1 MKSFEDAKILIVDDM
16 PSVQKMIGKM
26 LESFG
31 AQLIVYAGNGSEAL
45 ELLNGA
51 KIPIDLI
58 LCDWNMPI
66 MTGIELLR
74 EVKTDDR
81 YKKIPFIMVT
91 AEGEKQKIIEAIT
104 LGVNQYIT
112 KPIERDTLRRKI
124 EHFFPV

>member
-16 PSVQKMIGKM
+16 PSVQRMIGKM

-31 AQLIVYAGNGSEAL
+31 AQFIIYASNGSMAL
-45 ELLNGA
+45 EMIHNA
-51 KIPIDLI
+51 STPIDLI

-74 EVKTDDR
+74 EVKSDDR

-112 KPIERDTLRRKI
+112 KPIERDNLRRKI